1 MSDTIATWLSFG
13 WSQDRKTATLTFEEL
28 MRSLAMFSDED
39 VEDFVI
45 ALRAAE
51 NMANRWQEDV
61 AVLSDYRV
69 VPAKT
74 NTEPALEIIRY
85 YQSL

>member
-1 MSDTIATWLSFG
+1 MGI
-13 WSQDRKTATLTFEEL
+13 LTFEEL

-39 VEDFVI
+39 VEDFII
-45 ALRAAE
+45 AVRAAE

-61 AVLSDYRV
+61 AVLADYRV